1 MSESEH
7 VRWGTMTGLDPELV
21 RQLAECKR
29 AREERETEAIDL
41 DALSKSRT
49 RRGYSQATTPQSG
62 RDSAR
67 S

>member
-1 MSESEH
+1 MSESDH

-41 DALSKSRT
+41 DALSREASTTDRAGWLARI
-49 RRGYSQATTPQSG
+49 RRIFVRPG
-62 RDSAR
+62 
-67 S
+67 